1 MIDKKRQIG
10 LVYCKLRIDQQGSD
24 REYWLSQSPQA
35 RLAALEEIRREY
47 HGWQF
52 GGEPRIEKVVTIKK
66 RQGSVYNTIE
76 RFIEGRMSIPTI
88 DQHIE
93 ITPDVVGGKPRIAG
107 RRITVQNIAIWHEYM
122 GLSANEIASEY
133 DLSLGDIYAA
143 LAYYFD
149 HRDEIE
155 RQIAED
161 EAFVEARRE
170 HTPSLLREKLN
181 HNKRE

>member
-1 MIDKKRQIG
+1 
-10 LVYCKLRIDQQGSD
+10 
-24 REYWLSQSPQA
+24 
-35 RLAALEEIRREY
+35 
-47 HGWQF
+47 
-52 GGEPRIEKVVTIKK
+52 
-66 RQGSVYNTIE
+66 
-76 RFIEGRMSIPTI
+76 MSIPTI